1 METEPDGRYVEVA
14 ELGARE
20 GRWAFVVWLAEV
32 ALVGKHLFTREALSL
47 GTVSEHAPEYWGPSH
62 FLLCG
67 LTWFW
72 ARVL

>member
-20 GRWAFVVWLAEV
+20 GRWALVVWLAEV

-47 GTVSEHAPEYWGPSH
+47 GDG
-62 FLLCG
+62 
-67 LTWFW
+67 
-72 ARVL
+72 